1 METGTNH
8 QRTDSIFYASP
19 LIFLAASG
27 LLILIIGVFAV
38 NNYQREKRLNELI
51 LKQEAT
57 AILNLVAAGSRSAM
71 RRGLMRGELDEDNW
85 LDFFS
90 QTIENSAEHP
100 GLTGLYLVDRNGAIR
115 SHSNAQ
121 QIGDSVDEK
130 TLQLLQQQKETRQR
144 TVSNIV
150 KRPGMEEPVFMMAM
164 TFLPGPAMD
173 GPVPPNRGRMGRMR
187 QPPSGLPE
195 HLDNMRNIAAAPL
208 TLIVELSLE
217 GYQQAVKKQILQV
230 AVLSL
235 VLLLVGGG
243 GLLSLVLIHNYKG
256 SQKLLKSIH
265 SFTDTLVASLPLG
278 LIATNEEGL
287 IQTCNRSAAQMLN
300 LEADS
305 CLDRALSEVLDSRI
319 LEDFKLHRQNE
330 IHRWEMATS
339 IESGGERNLLFTR
352 VKIENEDERAG
363 GIMLLVQDLSHIRQ
377 LEDQLQR
384 AEQEAVV
391 GRMAA
396 GVAHE
401 LRNPLSSVKG
411 LTLLLKSRFK
421 DDISTQET
429 ADLMVEQVERL
440 DRSISELLDYARP
453 SQASKSMVRID
464 ELLAKAVMLV
474 RTDTETQS
482 ITVDENFGC
491 GTRTT
496 EGDQDKLTQV
506 FLNLFLNGIQAME
519 EGGRLRVSTRCNKE
533 EIIIEISDS
542 GCGIPSELVE
552 KVFEPY
558 FTTKHE
564 GTGLG
569 LAMSA
574 KIIQDHNGTMEL
586 ESSEKRGTTV
596 TVRLPV
602 HG

>member
-1 METGTNH
+1 METGKNN
-8 QRTDSIFYASP
+8 QRTNSIFYASP

-27 LLILIIGVFAV
+27 LLVLIIGVFAV

-57 AILNLVAAGSRSAM
+57 AILNLVAAGSRSAL
-71 RRGLMRGELDEDNW
+71 RRGLMRGELDENNW

-100 GLTGLYLVDRNGAIR
+100 GLLGLYLVDQNGTIR
-115 SHSNAQ
+115 THSDTK
-121 QIGDSVDEK
+121 QIGVRVDEQA
-130 TLQLLQQQKETRQR
+130 LMLLKQQQETRQR
-144 TVSNIV
+144 TISSIV
-150 KRPGMEEPVFMMAM
+150 NHPEMEEPVFMMAM
-164 TFLPGPAMD
+164 TFQPAAAMD
-173 GPVPPNRGRMGRMR
+173 GSQPAIRGRMGRMR
-187 QPPSGLPE
+187 QPQPGGLPE
-195 HLDNMRNIAAAPL
+195 HLENMRTIAAAPL
-208 TLIVELSLE
+208 TLVVELSLE
-217 GYQQAVKKQILQV
+217 GYQQAIRKQILQV
-230 AVLSL
+230 VVLSL

-243 GLLSLVLIHNYKG
+243 GLLSLVLIQNYKG
-256 SQKLLKSIH
+256 SQRRLKSIH

-278 LIATNEEGL
+278 LIATTEEGL
-287 IQTCNRSAAQMLN
+287 IKACNPSAAQMLN
-300 LEADS
+300 IEADG
-305 CLDRALSEVLDSRI
+305 CLDRELSEVLDSKI
-319 LEDFKLHRQNE
+319 LEDLKLHQQKQ
-330 IHRWEMATS
+330 IHRWVMATD
-339 IESGGERNLLFTR
+339 IESGMERNLLFTR
-352 VKIENEDERAG
+352 VKIENEDEQAG
-363 GIMLLVQDLSHIRQ
+363 GVMLLVQDLSHIRH

-421 DDISTQET
+421 DDLSTQET

-453 SQASKSMVRID
+453 SQTSKSMVRVD

-474 RTDTETQS
+474 RSDAETQR
-482 ITVDENFGC
+482 IAVEEHFGC
-491 GTRTT
+491 GTTTT
-496 EGDQDKLTQV
+496 EGDRDKLTQL
-506 FLNLFLNGIQAME
+506 FLNLFLNAIQAME
-519 EGGRLRVSTRCNKE
+519 DGGRLSVSTRCTQE

-558 FTTKHE
+558 FTTKQD

-569 LAMSA
+569 LAMST
-574 KIIQDHNGTMEL
+574 KIVQDHHGRMTL
-586 ESSEKRGTTV
+586 ESTEKAGTTV

-602 HG
+602 H

>member
-1 METGTNH
+1 
-8 QRTDSIFYASP
+8 
-19 LIFLAASG
+19 
-27 LLILIIGVFAV
+27 V
-38 NNYQREKRLNELI
+38 
-51 LKQEAT
+51 
-57 AILNLVAAGSRSAM
+57 
-71 RRGLMRGELDEDNW
+71 
-85 LDFFS
+85 
-90 QTIENSAEHP
+90 
-100 GLTGLYLVDRNGAIR
+100 
-115 SHSNAQ
+115 
-121 QIGDSVDEK
+121 
-130 TLQLLQQQKETRQR
+130 
-144 TVSNIV
+144 
-150 KRPGMEEPVFMMAM
+150 
-164 TFLPGPAMD
+164 
-173 GPVPPNRGRMGRMR
+173 
-187 QPPSGLPE
+187 
-195 HLDNMRNIAAAPL
+195 
-208 TLIVELSLE
+208 VELSLE

-278 LIATNEEGL
+278 LIATTEEGL
-287 IQTCNRSAAQMLN
+287 IKTCNPSAAQMLN
-300 LEADS
+300 LEAES
-305 CLDRALSEVLDSRI
+305 CLERELSEVLDSRI
-319 LEDFKLHRQNE
+319 LEDLKLHRQKE
-330 IHRWEMATS
+330 IHRWEMVTS
-339 IESGGERNLLFTR
+339 IESGMERNLLFTR

-363 GIMLLVQDLSHIRQ
+363 GVMLLVQDLSQIRQ

-421 DDISTQET
+421 DDLSTQET

-453 SQASKSMVRID
+453 SQTSKSMVRVD

-474 RTDTETQS
+474 RTDTETQR
-482 ITVDENFGC
+482 ITVEENFGC
-491 GTRTT
+491 GTTTT

-519 EGGRLRVSTRCNKE
+519 DGGRLHVSTRCNQD
-533 EIIIEISDS
+533 EIIIEVSDS
-542 GCGIPSELVE
+542 GCGIPPELVE

-558 FTTKHE
+558 FTTKHD

-586 ESSEKRGTTV
+586 ASREKSGTTV

-602 HG
+602 HE